1 MYIQCISRHFFLHTF
16 YRYVI
21 LYVYTASRIGGYV
34 DRELNEHVMI
44 ERVEMIARLTA
55 EGTCKERDR
64 EIALNLIA
72 EIARGNLL
80 KNNSFSV
87 VFSATPAK
95 ERLKRG
101 GEVRVNI
108 TLDKDQ
114 KIGQPVIDAFQCE
127 LTRRIQSAFPSTRVT
142 VRKGSMTG
150 VELMGFD
157 KDSDREALDSILQEV
172 WEDESWR

>member
-1 MYIQCISRHFFLHTF
+1 M
-16 YRYVI
+16 
-21 LYVYTASRIGGYV
+21 

-55 EGTCKERDR
+55 EGTCQEKDR

-72 EIARGNLL
+72 EIARGNLM
-80 KNNSFSV
+80 KNNNFSV
-87 VFSATPAK
+87 VFSAPPVDKNFAK
-95 ERLKRG
+95 AGK
-101 GEVRVNI
+101 VKVNI

-114 KIGQPVIDAFQCE
+114 KIDQPVIDAFQCE
-127 LTRRIQSAFPSTRVT
+127 LTKRVQSVFPSTRVT
-142 VRKGSMTG
+142 VNKGAMTG

-157 KDSDREALDSILQEV
+157 KETDREALDSILKEV

>member
-1 MYIQCISRHFFLHTF
+1 M
-16 YRYVI
+16 
-21 LYVYTASRIGGYV
+21 
-34 DRELNEHVMI
+34 DRELSEHVMI

-72 EIARGNLL
+72 EIARGDLM

-87 VFSATPAK
+87 VFSAKPVE

-127 LTRRIQSAFPSTRVT
+127 LTGRIQSVFPSARVT
-142 VRKGSMTG
+142 VRKGAMTG

>member
-1 MYIQCISRHFFLHTF
+1 MN
-16 YRYVI
+16 
-21 LYVYTASRIGGYV
+21 
-34 DRELNEHVMI
+34 RELSEHVMI

-55 EGTCKERDR
+55 EGTCQERDR

-72 EIARGNLL
+72 EIARGNLM
-80 KNNSFSV
+80 KNDSFSV
-87 VFSATPAK
+87 VFSATPVE

-127 LTRRIQSAFPSTRVT
+127 LTRRIQSVFPSTRVT
-142 VRKGSMTG
+142 VKKGSMTG

>member
-1 MYIQCISRHFFLHTF
+1 M
-16 YRYVI
+16 
-21 LYVYTASRIGGYV
+21 
-34 DRELNEHVMI
+34 DRELNKHVMI

-55 EGTCKERDR
+55 EGTCQERDR

-72 EIARGNLL
+72 EIARGNLM
-80 KNNSFSV
+80 KNNNFSV
-87 VFSATPAK
+87 VFSAPPVDETFARESK
-95 ERLKRG
+95 
-101 GEVRVNI
+101 VSVNI

-114 KIGQPVIDAFQCE
+114 IVGQPVIDAFQSE
-127 LTRRIQSAFPSTRVT
+127 LTRRIQSVFPSTRVK
-142 VRKGSMTG
+142 VRKGLMTG

>member
-1 MYIQCISRHFFLHTF
+1 M
-16 YRYVI
+16 
-21 LYVYTASRIGGYV
+21 
-34 DRELNEHVMI
+34 DRELSKHVMI

-55 EGTCKERDR
+55 EGTCQERDR

-72 EIARGNLL
+72 EIARGNLM
-80 KNNSFSV
+80 KNNDFSV
-87 VFSATPAK
+87 VFSATPVE
-95 ERLKRG
+95 ERLKRA

-127 LTRRIQSAFPSTRVT
+127 LTRRIQSVFPFTCVT
-142 VRKGSMTG
+142 VKKGSMTG
-150 VELMGFD
+150 VVLVGFD
-157 KDSDREALDSILQEV
+157 EDSDRESLDNILQEV

>member
-1 MYIQCISRHFFLHTF
+1 M
-16 YRYVI
+16 
-21 LYVYTASRIGGYV
+21 
-34 DRELNEHVMI
+34 DRELSEHVMI

-72 EIARGNLL
+72 EIARGNLM
-80 KNNSFSV
+80 KNNNFSV
-87 VFSATPAK
+87 VFSAPPVDETFARESK
-95 ERLKRG
+95 
-101 GEVRVNI
+101 VRVII

-114 KIGQPVIDAFQCE
+114 IVGQPVIDAFQSE
-127 LTRRIQSAFPSTRVT
+127 LSRRIQSVFPSTRVT
-142 VRKGSMTG
+142 VKKGSMTG

-157 KDSDREALDSILQEV
+157 KDSDREALDAILQEV

>member
-1 MYIQCISRHFFLHTF
+1 MN
-16 YRYVI
+16 
-21 LYVYTASRIGGYV
+21 
-34 DRELNEHVMI
+34 RELSEHVMI

-55 EGTCKERDR
+55 EGTCQERDR

-72 EIARGNLL
+72 EIARGNLM
-80 KNNSFSV
+80 KNDSFSV
-87 VFSATPAK
+87 VFSATPVE

-127 LTRRIQSAFPSTRVT
+127 LTKRIQSVFPSTRVT
-142 VRKGSMTG
+142 VKKGSMTG

-157 KDSDREALDSILQEV
+157 KDSDRDALDSILQEV

>member
-1 MYIQCISRHFFLHTF
+1 M
-16 YRYVI
+16 
-21 LYVYTASRIGGYV
+21 
-34 DRELNEHVMI
+34 DRELSEHVMI

-72 EIARGNLL
+72 EIARGNLM

-114 KIGQPVIDAFQCE
+114 KIGQPVIDAFQYE
-127 LTRRIQSAFPSTRVT
+127 LTRRIQSVFPSTRVT

>member
-1 MYIQCISRHFFLHTF
+1 MN
-16 YRYVI
+16 
-21 LYVYTASRIGGYV
+21 
-34 DRELNEHVMI
+34 RELNELVML

-55 EGTCKERDR
+55 DGVCQERDR

-87 VFSATPAK
+87 VFAK
-95 ERLKRG
+95 QPLKQRLKKE
-101 GEVRVNI
+101 GEVRISI

-114 KIGQPVIDAFQCE
+114 QVGQQVVDAFQDE
-127 LTRRIQSAFPSTRVT
+127 LTRRIQTVFPVSRVT
-142 VRKGSMTG
+142 VKKGAMTG
-150 VELMGFD
+150 VELMGFE
-157 KDSDREALDSILQEV
+157 KDSDRELLDSILQEV

>member
-1 MYIQCISRHFFLHTF
+1 M
-16 YRYVI
+16 
-21 LYVYTASRIGGYV
+21 
-34 DRELNEHVMI
+34 DRELSEHVMI

-55 EGTCKERDR
+55 EGACQERDR

-72 EIARGNLL
+72 EIARGNLM
-80 KNNSFSV
+80 KNNNFSV
-87 VFSATPAK
+87 VFSAPPVDETFAK
-95 ERLKRG
+95 EGK
-101 GEVRVNI
+101 VKVNI

-127 LTRRIQSAFPSTRVT
+127 LTRRIQSVFPSTRVT
-142 VRKGSMTG
+142 VKKGTMTG

>member
-1 MYIQCISRHFFLHTF
+1 M
-16 YRYVI
+16 
-21 LYVYTASRIGGYV
+21 
-34 DRELNEHVMI
+34 DRELSKHVMI

-55 EGTCKERDR
+55 EGTCQERDR

-72 EIARGNLL
+72 EIARGNLM
-80 KNNSFSV
+80 KNNDFSV
-87 VFSATPAK
+87 VFSATPVE
-95 ERLKRG
+95 ERLKRA

-127 LTRRIQSAFPSTRVT
+127 LTRRIQSVFPFTCVT
-142 VRKGSMTG
+142 VKKGSMTG
-150 VELMGFD
+150 VELVGFD
-157 KDSDREALDSILQEV
+157 EDSDRESLDNILQEV